1 MGTMVFHS
9 QLYHHHNFKVNTIQ
23 HIKLWFKLA
32 IRRFLSVHR
41 SCTIRGCDALP
52 RVEMDRPTKMGG
64 KQGILPQGPQSSFE
78 NRGSTSLLIFFF
90 FRAASSR
97 YFFFFCSPLHCL
109 DSMSECLGR
118 IISNTFSKG

>member
-41 SCTIRGCDALP
+41 SCTTQGCDALP
-52 RVEMDRPTKMGG
+52 RVEMDRPTKRGGEGGG
-64 KQGILPQGPQSSFE
+64 KGGEAGDSSPGPPIFFREQGPHVTF
-78 NRGSTSLLIFFF
+78 NFFF
-90 FRAASSR
+90 F
-97 YFFFFCSPLHCL
+97 F
-109 DSMSECLGR
+109 LGC
-118 IISNTFSKG
+118 IFTLFLFLLLSIALYGLNE